1 MPITLNIYNKNNQYT
16 TQNTFLDT
24 KRNVLDNNI
33 NISRNDN
40 CKTPFRMSL
49 IGTRKTNE
57 CNDCEPNTKVLKDNH
72 ALYCCYNPYISNQ
85 QNKGG
90 IRKNDFLYSNKHYLY
105 SRNKSYIKNNKS
117 NFINTKPITGSEHTY
132 QTTPSDVSNNN
143 IIRCHT
149 ATYKKSNYGHD
160 KYGAVSQRSRINRLK
175 YNAVKARLLT
185 PKVNCDNYNKKC
197 YDDDLARYRVDIK
210 KPPICNPKTIFN
222 KSNHTN
228 KKLVCDPGY
237 TGPKYEDKPQ
247 ITYVF
252 PVFQPRR
259 EPPPDNGLQSDY
271 YHNNYMSTLISNNFN
286 YKPLEFNT
294 NYYNRNPTFIPGPVP
309 TENTTD
315 TNPDETYNFNVTE
328 DTVTYT
334 TQTQEITTI
343 TETDKKTRDTK
354 TDIFLTQS
362 ITEEQILEG
371 TPKIRI
377 KEVKIM
383 NKTIR
388 LIVESENVSHWHY
401 HINNSD
407 HNMVYN
413 GNTVIFNVND
423 YGTYNLNVH
432 GVDLQHTILAS
443 DIKVFTI
450 EQPTPRYIT
459 SGTIAP
465 YTVITS
471 DGVVS
476 SETSNII
483 SSSYDGSVNT
493 TTESTTSNTATTTDS
508 TSTSNTTTESTTTSN
523 TSTEST
529 TTSAE
534 TTDNNTNT
542 SNNNYGY

>member
-24 KRNVLDNNI
+24 KKNVLDNNI

-49 IGTRKTNE
+49 MGTRKTNE

-72 ALYCCYNPYISNQ
+72 ALYCCYDPYISNK

-105 SRNKSYIKNNKS
+105 SRNRLYTKNNKS

-132 QTTPSDVSNNN
+132 QTTPTDVSNNN
-143 IIRCHT
+143 IIKCHT

-160 KYGAVSQRSRINRLK
+160 TYGAVSQRSRINRLK

-185 PKVNCDNYNKKC
+185 PKVNCDNFNKKC

-210 KPPICNPKTIFN
+210 KPAICNPKTIFN

-228 KKLVCDPGY
+228 KKLVCDPEY

-252 PVFQPRR
+252 PVFQPKR
-259 EPPPDNGLQSDY
+259 EPPPENGLQSDY
-271 YHNNYMSTLISNNFN
+271 YHNNWMSSFISNNFN

-309 TENTTD
+309 TENTID
-315 TNPDETYNFNVTE
+315 TNPDETYNFNVTQ

-343 TETDKKTRDTK
+343 VETDKKTNETK

-362 ITEEQILEG
+362 VTEGQILEG

-383 NKTIR
+383 NKTVR
-388 LIVESENVSHWHY
+388 LIVEHENISHWHY
-401 HINNSD
+401 HINSSD

-413 GNTVIFNVND
+413 GNTVIFNVKE

-432 GVDLQHTILAS
+432 GVDLQHNILTS
-443 DIKVFTI
+443 DIKVLTI
-450 EQPTPRYIT
+450 EQPEPRYIT
-459 SGTIAP
+459 TGTIAP
-465 YTVITS
+465 YTIITN
-471 DGVVS
+471 DGIVS
-476 SETSNII
+476 SETSNVV
-483 SSSYDGSVNT
+483 SSSYNGLVNT
-493 TTESTTSNTATTTDS
+493 STDSTTTATTATTATTT
-508 TSTSNTTTESTTTSN
+508 TTTSNTTTQESTTN
-523 TSTEST
+523 TTQTNS
-529 TTSAE
+529 
-534 TTDNNTNT
+534 NTNT
-542 SNNNYGY
+542 SSNNYGY